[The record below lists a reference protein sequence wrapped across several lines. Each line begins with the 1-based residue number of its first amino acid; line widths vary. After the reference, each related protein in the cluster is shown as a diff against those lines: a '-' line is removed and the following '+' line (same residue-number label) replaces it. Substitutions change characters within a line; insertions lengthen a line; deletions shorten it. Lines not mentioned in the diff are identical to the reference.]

1 VPNATQTA
9 HSLAGILLVASVY
22 SGLAF
27 FATAVCLIFYPITRA
42 KNQAI
47 ADELAERRL
56 KFAPR
61 ETPEA

>member
-1 VPNATQTA
+1 MA
-9 HSLAGILLVASVY
+9 SLY
-22 SGLAF
+22 SALAF

-42 KNQAI
+42 KNQEI

-61 ETPEA
+61 ETLGA